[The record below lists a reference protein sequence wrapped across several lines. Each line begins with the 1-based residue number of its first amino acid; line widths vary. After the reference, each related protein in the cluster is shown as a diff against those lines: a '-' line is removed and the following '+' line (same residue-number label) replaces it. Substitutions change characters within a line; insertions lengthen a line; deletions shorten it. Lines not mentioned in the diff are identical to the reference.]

1 LVIARSPQ
9 LPITQ
14 LPITSSFARKQKTRQ
29 TNNCGLA
36 GLCRFPYALKLRQPK
51 TPDLWSGDGG
61 QRG

>member
-1 LVIARSPQ
+1 VS
-9 LPITQ
+9 TQ
-14 LPITSSFARKQKTRQ
+14 KHTLSRKQKTRQ

-36 GLCRFPYALKLRQPK
+36 GLCRFSYALKLKQPK